1 MIIIYIMEADKI
13 ILIINFILQVV
24 QMLDHSLLKRLK
36 SSKCLCGEITLKEDE
51 KNNDIE
57 KNNKI

>member
-1 MIIIYIMEADKI
+1 MEADKI

-57 KNNKI
+57 KNNKL